1 MRIKTKTL
9 PTGVTIRYDKKGNI
23 KSLHSVHLE
32 NNKDNKLSLLRYN
45 EKIILNLINSNEL
58 I

>member
-9 PTGVTIRYDKKGNI
+9 PTGVTIKYDKRGNI

-32 NNKDNKLSLLRYN
+32 NRPDNKLSLLRYN
-45 EKIILNLINSNEL
+45 EKRILNLIHG
-58 I
+58 

>member
-1 MRIKTKTL
+1 MKTKLKTL
-9 PTGVTIRYDKKGNI
+9 PTGVTIKYDKKGNI

-45 EKIILNLINSNEL
+45 EKRILNLIHG
-58 I
+58 